1 MQITVYFSPNHL
13 DELELRDKI
22 VVVIDVL
29 RASTTITYAMQAGA
43 REIIPVASV
52 EQAMKIVGNLHSTST
67 ILCGERGGKRI
78 EGFQLGNSP
87 FEYTPEAVQGKA
99 LILTTTNG
107 ALALTKAKYARQC
120 FVSSFVNLS
129 ATVEALATIEGM
141 ASEHLILVCSG
152 REEEFSLEDATCAG
166 MLITRLQTRF
176 PAAPSREDGTIQD
189 HLSDSARA
197 ALSVSRQYG
206 SDIYKTLIESDHG
219 RNLIELGFE
228 ADILAASQI
237 DSVPLVPILEQTVIK
252 KKLIFSDALKL
263 QMEQASSAMLA
274 SLGSSG
280 AAMRTPS
287 REPRKASLAVSERTT
302 ASVASKEKIA

>member
-1 MQITVYFSPNHL
+1 VQITVYFSPNHL

-29 RASTTITYAMQAGA
+29 RASTTITYAMRSGA

-78 EGFQLGNSP
+78 TGFQLGNSP
-87 FEYTPEAVQGKA
+87 FEYTEEAVKGKA

-129 ATVEALATIEGM
+129 ATVEALATIESI
-141 ASEHLILVCSG
+141 ASEHLIILCSG

-166 MLITRLQTRF
+166 MLITRLQARF
-176 PAAPSREDGTIQD
+176 GQSYSKTDGSTVD

-206 SDIYKTLIESDHG
+206 ADIYRTLIESDHG

-237 DSVPLVPILEQTVIK
+237 DSVPLVPVMEQTVIK
-252 KKLIFSDALKL
+252 KKLIFSDALRL
-263 QMEQASSAMLA
+263 QLEERGPVRDA
-274 SLGSSG
+274 
-280 AAMRTPS
+280 
-287 REPRKASLAVSERTT
+287 RKPERSPTT
-302 ASVASKEKIA
+302 IRKEKVA

>member
-1 MQITVYFSPNHL
+1 MLTGCCFTNRTSVQITVYFSPNHL

-29 RASTTITYAMQAGA
+29 RASTTITYAMRAGA

-87 FEYTPEAVQGKA
+87 LEYTPEAVKGKA

-129 ATVEALATIEGM
+129 ATVEALATIESI
-141 ASEHLILVCSG
+141 ASEHLIILCSG

-166 MLITRLQTRF
+166 MLITRLQARF
-176 PAAPSREDGTIQD
+176 GQGYSKQDDGDTVD

-206 SDIYKTLIESDHG
+206 SDIYRTLIESDHG

-237 DSVPLVPILEQTVIK
+237 DSVPLVPVLEQTAIK

-263 QMEQASSAMLA
+263 QIEERSPLHD
-274 SLGSSG
+274 
-280 AAMRTPS
+280 
-287 REPRKASLAVSERTT
+287 PRKSERVP
-302 ASVASKEKIA
+302 SSIRQEKVA

>member
-1 MQITVYFSPNHL
+1 MSGDADRPLLYQSYFSANNSL
-13 DELELRDKI
+13 LLTKSSRRARLRDKI

-87 FEYTPEAVQGKA
+87 FEYTPEAVKGKA

-129 ATVEALATIEGM
+129 ATVEALATIEGI
-141 ASEHLILVCSG
+141 AREHLIILCSG
-152 REEEFSLEDATCAG
+152 HEEEFSLEDATCAG
-166 MLITRLQTRF
+166 MLITRLQARF
-176 PAAPSREDGTIQD
+176 GVAPSPTVD

-206 SDIYKTLIESDHG
+206 SDIYRTLIESDHG

-237 DSVPLVPILEQTVIK
+237 DSVPLVPVLEQTVIK

-263 QMEQASSAMLA
+263 QTEERSPLHDPRLPERVPASI
-274 SLGSSG
+274 
-280 AAMRTPS
+280 R
-287 REPRKASLAVSERTT
+287 
-302 ASVASKEKIA
+302 KEKVV